1 MFGMSELRVLPK
13 RTDAKRKRCCFNLE
27 PDLSKHEYIMD
38 AMPHLHGCASTI
50 FLPRDCK
57 VSTFLLQI

>member
-13 RTDAKRKRCCFNLE
+13 RCDAKRKRRCFNLE

-38 AMPHLHGCASTI
+38 AMPHIHGCASTI
-50 FLPRDCK
+50 FLQRDCNI
-57 VSTFLLQI
+57 SAFLLQI

>member
-50 FLPRDCK
+50 FLPCDCK